1 MKNTLILIAADA
13 PQSGKSTVATY
24 LAQILGNRG
33 QYDVKRI
40 PFAEPL
46 KRMLNALL
54 KGELQHDA
62 GMTFEAL
69 NGDNK
74 EGQVANL
81 KSEITYRKLMQTLG
95 TEWREATGVPTL
107 WGEIMLAKLLA
118 YKGKE
123 ITIIVDDFRFPLE
136 GHFLKAHLD
145 PEEWVV
151 KTVRVKREAAEV
163 VTSHSS
169 EGGLKDWVFDYVI
182 DNKGTVTALYEKV
195 KAILD

>member
-24 LAQILGNRG
+24 LAQVLGNRG

-46 KRMLNALL
+46 KRMLNVLL

-62 GMTFEAL
+62 SMTFEAL

-74 EGQVANL
+74 GGQVANL
-81 KSEITYRKLMQTLG
+81 TSEITYRKLMQTLG

-107 WGEIMLAKLLA
+107 WGEIMLAKLKALPA
-118 YKGKE
+118 GVSV
-123 ITIIVDDFRFPLE
+123 IVDDFR
-136 GHFLKAHLD
+136 AHVETLAD
-145 PEEWVV
+145 I
-151 KTVRVKREAAEV
+151 VRTQLNEL
-163 VTSHSS
+163 TSC
-169 EGGLKDWVFDYVI
+169 Y
-182 DNKGTVTALYEKV
+182 
-195 KAILD
+195 ILVHGAHITQ

>member
-1 MKNTLILIAADA
+1 MKNTLFLIAADA

-24 LAQILGNRG
+24 LAQILGNCG

-81 KSEITYRKLMQTLG
+81 KSDLTYRKLMQTLG

-107 WGEIMLAKLLA
+107 WGEIMLAKLKALPA
-118 YKGKE
+118 GVSV
-123 ITIIVDDFRFPLE
+123 IVDDFRFPLE
-136 GHFLKAHLD
+136 GSYLIENLN
-145 PEEWVV
+145 PNEW
-151 KTVRVKREAAEV
+151 RVITIKVTRERAEA
-163 VTSHSS
+163 VTGHAS
-169 EGGLKDWVFDYVI
+169 EGGLKDWPFDHVI
-182 DNKGTVTALYEKV
+182 ENNGTVTALYAKV
-195 KAILD
+195 KAIFV

>member
-24 LAQILGNRG
+24 LAQVLGNRG

-54 KGELQHDA
+54 KGELQHNAD
-62 GMTFEAL
+62 MTFEAL
-69 NGDNK
+69 NGGNK

-107 WGEIMLAKLLA
+107 WGEVMLAKLKALPA
-118 YKGKE
+118 GVSV
-123 ITIIVDDFRFPLE
+123 IVDDFRFPLE

-151 KTVRVKREAAEV
+151 KTVWVTREKAEA
-163 VTSHSS
+163 VTGHSS
-169 EGGLKDWVFDYVI
+169 EGGLKDWVFDHVI
-182 DNKGTVTALYEKV
+182 DNNGTVTALYEKV
-195 KAILD
+195 KTILV

>member
-13 PQSGKSTVATY
+13 PQSGKSAVATY

-40 PFAEPL
+40 AFADPL

-107 WGEIMLAKLLA
+107 WGEIMLAKLEALP
-118 YKGKE
+118 KGLFV
-123 ITIIVDDFRFPLE
+123 IVDDFRFPLE
-136 GHFLKAHLD
+136 GNFLKVHLD
-145 PEEWVV
+145 PEEWTV
-151 KTVRVKREAAEV
+151 KTVLVTREKAEA
-163 VTSHSS
+163 VTGHSS
-169 EGGLKDWVFDYVI
+169 EGGLKDWVFDHVI
-182 DNKGTVTALYEKV
+182 DNNGTVTALYEKV
-195 KAILD
+195 KTILV

>member
-1 MKNTLILIAADA
+1 MKNTLFLIAADA

-24 LAQILGNRG
+24 LAQVLGNRG

-46 KRMLNALL
+46 KRMLNVLL

-62 GMTFEAL
+62 SMTFEAL
-69 NGDNK
+69 NGGNK

-107 WGEIMLAKLLA
+107 WGEIMLAKLKALPA
-118 YKGKE
+118 GVSV
-123 ITIIVDDFRFPLE
+123 IVDDFRFPLE
-136 GHFLKAHLD
+136 GNFLLENLN
-145 PEEWVV
+145 PEEWTV
-151 KTVRVKREAAEV
+151 KTVRVTRKKAEA
-163 VTSHSS
+163 VTGHSS
-169 EGGLKDWVFDYVI
+169 EEGLKDWVFDHVI
-182 DNKGTVTALYEKV
+182 DNNGTVTALYEKV
-195 KAILD
+195 KGVVC

>member
-24 LAQILGNRG
+24 LAQVLGNRG

-46 KRMLNALL
+46 KRMLNVLL
-54 KGELQHDA
+54 KGELQHNAD
-62 GMTFEAL
+62 MTFEAL

-107 WGEIMLAKLLA
+107 WSEIMLAKLKALPA
-118 YKGKE
+118 GVSV
-123 ITIIVDDFRFPLE
+123 IVDDFRFPLE
-136 GHFLKAHLD
+136 GNFLLENLN
-145 PEEWVV
+145 PEEWTV
-151 KTVRVKREAAEV
+151 KTVRVTRKKAEA
-163 VTSHSS
+163 VTGHSS
-169 EGGLKDWVFDYVI
+169 EEGLKDWVFDHVI
-182 DNKGTVTALYEKV
+182 DNNGTVTALYEKV
-195 KAILD
+195 KGVVC

>member
-24 LAQILGNRG
+24 LAQVLGNRG

-46 KRMLNALL
+46 KRMLNVLL

-62 GMTFEAL
+62 SMTFEAL

-107 WGEIMLAKLLA
+107 WGEIMLAKLGALP
-118 YKGKE
+118 KGLFV
-123 ITIIVDDFRFPLE
+123 IVDDFRFPLE
-136 GHFLKAHLD
+136 GNFLLENLN
-145 PEEWVV
+145 PEEWTV
-151 KTVRVKREAAEV
+151 KTIRVTRKKAEA
-163 VTSHSS
+163 VTGHSS
-169 EGGLKDWVFDYVI
+169 EEGLKDWVFDHVI
-182 DNKGTVTALYEKV
+182 DNNGTVTALYEKV
-195 KAILD
+195 KGVVC

>member
-1 MKNTLILIAADA
+1 MNTLILIAADA

-24 LAQILGNRG
+24 LSGILLNRSQRVERLAFAQ
-33 QYDVKRI
+33 
-40 PFAEPL
+40 PL

-54 KGELQHDA
+54 KGELQHTPDE
-62 GMTFEAL
+62 TFEAL
-69 NGDNK
+69 TGGNK
-74 EGQVANL
+74 EGQVKGL
-81 KSEITYRKLMQTLG
+81 TSEITYRKLMQTLG
-95 TEWREATGVPTL
+95 TEWRESTGVPTL

-151 KTVRVKREAAEV
+151 KTVRVKRDAAEV

-182 DNKGTVTALYEKV
+182 DNNGTVTALYEKAKGV
-195 KAILD
+195 LC

>member
-1 MKNTLILIAADA
+1 MKNTLFLIAADA

-24 LAQILGNRG
+24 LAQVLGNRG

-46 KRMLNALL
+46 KRMLNVLL

-62 GMTFEAL
+62 SMTFEAL
-69 NGDNK
+69 NGGNK

-107 WGEIMLAKLLA
+107 WSEIMLAKLKALPA
-118 YKGKE
+118 GVSV
-123 ITIIVDDFRFPLE
+123 IVDDFRFPLE
-136 GHFLKAHLD
+136 GNFLLENLN
-145 PEEWVV
+145 PEEWTV
-151 KTVRVKREAAEV
+151 KTIRVTRKKAEA
-163 VTSHSS
+163 VTGHSS
-169 EGGLKDWVFDYVI
+169 EGGLKDWVFDHVI
-182 DNKGTVTALYEKV
+182 DNNGTVTALYEKV
-195 KAILD
+195 KGVVC

>member
-24 LAQILGNRG
+24 LAQVLGNRG

-46 KRMLNALL
+46 KRMLNVLL

-62 GMTFEAL
+62 SMTFEAL
-69 NGDNK
+69 NGGNK

-107 WGEIMLAKLLA
+107 WGEIMLAKLKALPA
-118 YKGKE
+118 GVSV
-123 ITIIVDDFRFPLE
+123 IVDDFRFPLE
-136 GHFLKAHLD
+136 GNFLLENLN
-145 PEEWVV
+145 PEEWTV
-151 KTVRVKREAAEV
+151 KTVRVTRKKAEA
-163 VTSHSS
+163 VTGHSS
-169 EGGLKDWVFDYVI
+169 EEGLKDWVFDHVI
-182 DNKGTVTALYEKV
+182 DNNGTVTALYEKV
-195 KAILD
+195 KGVVC

>member
-40 PFAEPL
+40 AFAEPL

-54 KGELQHDA
+54 KGELQHNAD
-62 GMTFEAL
+62 MTFEAL

-81 KSEITYRKLMQTLG
+81 RSAITYRKLMQTLG

-107 WGEIMLAKLLA
+107 WGEIMLAKLEALP
-118 YKGKE
+118 KGVSV
-123 ITIIVDDFRFPLE
+123 IVDDFRFPLE
-136 GHFLKAHLD
+136 GNFLLENLN
-145 PEEWVV
+145 PEEWIV
-151 KTVRVKREAAEV
+151 KTVRVTREKAEA
-163 VTSHSS
+163 VTGHSS
-169 EGGLKDWVFDYVI
+169 EGGLKDWVFDHVI
-182 DNKGTVTALYEKV
+182 DNNGTVTALYEKV
-195 KAILD
+195 KTILV

>member
-24 LAQILGNRG
+24 LAQVLGNRG

-54 KGELQHDA
+54 KGELQHNAD
-62 GMTFEAL
+62 MTFEAL
-69 NGDNK
+69 NGGNK

-107 WGEIMLAKLLA
+107 WGEIMLAKLEALP
-118 YKGKE
+118 KGLFV
-123 ITIIVDDFRFPLE
+123 IVDDFRFPLE

-145 PEEWVV
+145 PEEWTV
-151 KTVRVKREAAEV
+151 KTVLVTREKAEA
-163 VTSHSS
+163 VTGHSS
-169 EGGLKDWVFDYVI
+169 EGGLKDWVFDHVI
-182 DNKGTVTALYEKV
+182 DNNGTLKALYEKV
-195 KAILD
+195 KTILV